1 MVNVILL
8 KYYMETPYLELKLI
22 KETSAKSGIGKACRG
37 NSHAPPLLIN
47 YPKQEDIH
55 YRLQQDEASY

>member
-22 KETSAKSGIGKACRG
+22 KETSAKSGIGKAFRG

-47 YPKQEDIH
+47 
-55 YRLQQDEASY
+55 